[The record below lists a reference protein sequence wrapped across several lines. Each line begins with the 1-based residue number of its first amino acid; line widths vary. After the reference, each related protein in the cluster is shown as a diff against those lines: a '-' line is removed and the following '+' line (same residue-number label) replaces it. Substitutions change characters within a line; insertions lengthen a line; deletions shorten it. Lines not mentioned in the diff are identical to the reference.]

1 MSTRKSPPR
10 TPVDILTAA
19 LKRERDAYRFYD
31 QLINTTTVSMVQEL
45 LEKLR
50 DEEHKHIL
58 IIEQKI
64 SKLRGVS

>member
-1 MSTRKSPPR
+1 MSTKKSPLG
-10 TPVDILTAA
+10 TPIDILTAA
-19 LKRERDAYRFYD
+19 LTRERDAYRFYD
-31 QLINTTTVSMVQEL
+31 QLLNTTTVSMLQEL

-58 IIEQKI
+58 MIEQKI